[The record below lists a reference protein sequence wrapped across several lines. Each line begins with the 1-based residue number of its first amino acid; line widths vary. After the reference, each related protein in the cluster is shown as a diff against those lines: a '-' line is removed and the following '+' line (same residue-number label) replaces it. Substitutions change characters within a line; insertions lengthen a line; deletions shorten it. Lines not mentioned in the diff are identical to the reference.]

1 MVTEGMADMKIEIVS
16 LRNEIVKLGRVV
28 MPLTAIT
35 DLSLTQRRALEGESM
50 PDQTVNIAQMTQYER
65 DRQLENLNP
74 QQVLNNL
81 AEYCN
86 TQELPN
92 KRVQQIDARFTSLD
106 KFKQF
111 KDEVAADEERNL
123 A

>member
-1 MVTEGMADMKIEIVS
+1 MVTEGMTDMKIEIVS

-86 TQELPN
+86 VQELPN
-92 KRVQQIDARFTSLD
+92 QRV
-106 KFKQF
+106 K
-111 KDEVAADEERNL
+111 
-123 A
+123 

>member
-1 MVTEGMADMKIEIVS
+1 MVTEGMTDMKIEIVS

-65 DRQLENLNP
+65 DR
-74 QQVLNNL
+74 
-81 AEYCN
+81 
-86 TQELPN
+86 
-92 KRVQQIDARFTSLD
+92 
-106 KFKQF
+106 
-111 KDEVAADEERNL
+111 
-123 A
+123 